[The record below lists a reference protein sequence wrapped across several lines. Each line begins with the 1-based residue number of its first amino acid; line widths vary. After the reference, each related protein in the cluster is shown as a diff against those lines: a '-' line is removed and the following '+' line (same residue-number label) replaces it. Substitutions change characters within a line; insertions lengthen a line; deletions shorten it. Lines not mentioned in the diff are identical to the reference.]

1 MKKEIKLTPS
11 QAFELQANK
20 FSDVL
25 DQLNKQTEVWIEL
38 KNGICKVMMAL
49 LMLQAI
55 LCGLILFK

>member
-1 MKKEIKLTPS
+1 MKKEIKLTAS

-25 DQLNKQTEVWIEL
+25 NQLNKQTEVWIEL

-49 LMLQAI
+49 LFLQAI